1 MTFETLNESYDL
13 VVIGAG
19 PAGQQDASRNRTQS
33 FRLERARL
41 LRAQLQSQT

>member
-19 PAGQQDASRNRTQS
+19 PAG
-33 FRLERARL
+33 ARL